1 MYKYHSRTTYLCI
14 KIIILH
20 CLIMAQFY
28 AYVRIWVMEQEQE
41 LQVEPALVE
50 DNINI
55 SSWERQAPVLST
67 NFFDFYFTSL
77 L

>member
-28 AYVRIWVMEQEQE
+28 AYVRIRVMEQEHE

-55 SSWERQAPVLST
+55 SS
-67 NFFDFYFTSL
+67 
-77 L
+77 